1 MQGKDNLVKMGRATK
16 EQHRIAE
23 IINLVGNEWMSNQRN
38 TEGSCTCLMHIRS
51 SRIGTCY
58 IALCK
63 K

>member
-38 TEGSCTCLMHIRS
+38 TEGTCTCLMHIRS
-51 SRIGTCY
+51 SRIGTC
-58 IALCK
+58 
-63 K
+63 